1 MSEEGGAPKR
11 SVGNRTLTQK
21 YDMHAVRAI
30 QAIEEKLLTSLGA
43 VYGCDADELPVE
55 IDSLEI
61 FHASEPE
68 RRGILEGIL
77 KGAPGDVSEAVSNFL
92 DGLKDLDSKGVNP
105 VLK

>member
-1 MSEEGGAPKR
+1 MSDAGGGPKR
-11 SVGNRTLTQK
+11 GVNRTLTQK

-30 QAIEEKLLTSLGA
+30 QAIEEKLMTSLGL

-61 FHASEPE
+61 FHAGEPE
-68 RRGILEGIL
+68 RRGLLERILS
-77 KGAPGDVSEAVSNFL
+77 GAPGDVSEAVNNFL
-92 DGLKDLDSKGVNP
+92 DGLKDLDSKGVQP